1 VVFKRKVR
9 GNKHTQNP
17 KETADASRKGGMW
30 TGGPTPDGYKRVD
43 KQLKVDPT
51 AAALVGPVPRL
62 SSPSGGLSPFVDFQ
76 TTGFGN
82 G

>member
-1 VVFKRKVR
+1 VDGRP
-9 GNKHTQNP
+9 N
-17 KETADASRKGGMW
+17 
-30 TGGPTPDGYKRVD
+30 TGRLQARQ
-43 KQLKVDPT
+43 QLKVDPT

>member
-1 VVFKRKVR
+1 
-9 GNKHTQNP
+9 
-17 KETADASRKGGMW
+17 MW